1 MKYGT
6 KVGNYSWVT
15 RDGLFPRSRR
25 AHAIDDISRPPLPS
39 WGKILRDTET
49 FHRGE
54 GRNFFSNRFR
64 IVSKRRIRERRIRF
78 LLLSTLYY
86 DDPKNHHHDNNVA
99 YVIPSSSPFVS
110 VKRPTDSISRVN
122 RFTPFL
128 IFYPFKDLG
137 MGLRYFCSSTRTISL
152 TSFQRIVNVE
162 IEAKNS

>member
-49 FHRGE
+49 FHRGFGFE
-54 GRNFFSNRFR
+54 SYR
-64 IVSKRRIRERRIRF
+64 RERRIHF

-86 DDPKNHHHDNNVA
+86 DDPKNHHHDNNVS

-137 MGLRYFCSSTRTISL
+137 MGLRYFCSSTRTMWISL

>member
-54 GRNFFSNRFR
+54 GRNLFR
-64 IVSKRRIRERRIRF
+64 IGFESYRRERRIHF

-137 MGLRYFCSSTRTISL
+137 MGLRYFCSSTRTMWISL

>member
-6 KVGNYSWVT
+6 KVGNYSWMT

-25 AHAIDDISRPPLPS
+25 AHAIDDISRLLPS
-39 WGKILRDTET
+39 SL
-49 FHRGE
+49 GE
-54 GRNFFSNRFR
+54 RFYAIRKLFIEEREGIFFR
-64 IVSKRRIRERRIRF
+64 IGFESYRRERRIRF

-137 MGLRYFCSSTRTISL
+137 MGLRYFCSSTRTMWISL

>member
-1 MKYGT
+1 M
-6 KVGNYSWVT
+6 T
-15 RDGLFPRSRR
+15 RDGLFPRSKR

-49 FHRGE
+49 FHRGFGFE
-54 GRNFFSNRFR
+54 SYR
-64 IVSKRRIRERRIRF
+64 RERRIRF

-86 DDPKNHHHDNNVA
+86 DDPKNHHHDNNVS

-137 MGLRYFCSSTRTISL
+137 MRLRYFCSSTRTMWISL

>member
-54 GRNFFSNRFR
+54 GRNFFR
-64 IVSKRRIRERRIRF
+64 IGLESYRRERRIHF

-86 DDPKNHHHDNNVA
+86 DDPKNHHHDNNVS

-137 MGLRYFCSSTRTISL
+137 MGLRYFCSSTRTMWISL